1 VAKNLY
7 ELVCSSVFTKYEITL
22 LSISDFIDWIELSVK
37 SLKIVKKEGLLCIFL
52 EKVTTFLKTEGA

>member
-7 ELVCSSVFTKYEITL
+7 ELECISVFTKYEITL

-37 SLKIVKKEGLLCIFL
+37 SLKIVKKEGLLCEFM
-52 EKVTTFLKTEGA
+52 A